1 MALVIK
7 GSNAFRTAT
16 RHFVHALNSRLESFD
31 RDLKFAKDQ
40 EEVHSSRDKLD
51 EAYPEDFFSRNKED
65 LKRVDEV
72 AEKVENSD
80 LSPRYMALEVQ
91 QAITSALMKMEAQL
105 AEATGFNK
113 KIDALL
119 SEKLL
124 ELFSLASVTTF
135 VDQSSTRRAEKLQSL
150 IEDNLTP
157 NQFAGTI
164 GFSDFRLKDF
174 QEKTAR
180 IVLIEY
186 DKYDEVG
193 EASEFDAIAY
203 CESALDATVMEEY
216 REVLR
221 DIAERVF
228 EQNESYQQLLDKIDA
243 VSDKLYDKS
252 LKKVVEIVEA
262 ELNVPVA

>member
-7 GSNAFRTAT
+7 GDSAFRTAT
-16 RHFVHALNSRLESFD
+16 RHFVHSLNSRLDSFD
-31 RDLKFAKDQ
+31 RDLKYVKDQ
-40 EEVHSSRDKLD
+40 EEAHSSRDKLD
-51 EAYPEDFFSRNKED
+51 EAYPADFFSRNKED

-91 QAITSALMKMEAQL
+91 QAVTSALMKMEAQL
-105 AEATGFNK
+105 ADVYGFNK

-135 VDQSSTRRAEKLQSL
+135 VDQSSVRRQEKMQSL

-164 GFSDFRLKDF
+164 GFGDFRLKDF
-174 QEKTAR
+174 HEKAAR
-180 IVLIEY
+180 IVLDEY
-186 DKYDEVG
+186 EKYDEAG
-193 EASEFDAIAY
+193 EASEFDAIAF
-203 CESALDATVMEEY
+203 CESALDSAVVEEY
-216 REVLR
+216 KEVLE
-221 DIAERVF
+221 DIAERTF
-228 EQNESYQQLLDKIDA
+228 EQNESYQQLLSKIHT
-243 VSDKLYDKS
+243 VSYKLYDKS
-252 LKKVVEIVEA
+252 LKKVVDIVED